1 MVTPNTTPPTDPE
14 PIVSAGPTTAIA
26 TFGAGCFWCIEAVLE
41 RLDGVLTV
49 TAGYMGGQIDNP
61 TYRQICNGDTGHAEV
76 VQVEFD
82 PAKISYSRLIDW
94 FFQLHDP
101 TTKNAQGPDHGT
113 QYRSA
118 IFVHDDDQRAIA
130 EARKV
135 HAQARLSAPIV
146 TEITAASTFWPA
158 EGYHQD
164 FFRGNEGHPYSQA
177 WIVPKLQKLGLDGDG
192 KK

>member
-1 MVTPNTTPPTDPE
+1 MTAN
-14 PIVSAGPTTAIA
+14 TTAIA

-41 RLDGVLTV
+41 RVDGVRAV
-49 TAGYMGGQIDNP
+49 TAGYMGGQVDNP
-61 TYRQICNGDTGHAEV
+61 TYRQICNGETGHAEV

-82 PAKISYSRLIDW
+82 PTKVSYDRLVDW

-101 TTKNAQGPDHGT
+101 TTMNAQGPDHGT

-118 IFVHDDDQRAIA
+118 IFVHDEAQRAAA
-130 EARKV
+130 EAARAR
-135 HAQARLSAPIV
+135 AQPRFQAPIV

-177 WIVPKLQKLGLDGDG
+177 WIVPKLHKLGLDGDA